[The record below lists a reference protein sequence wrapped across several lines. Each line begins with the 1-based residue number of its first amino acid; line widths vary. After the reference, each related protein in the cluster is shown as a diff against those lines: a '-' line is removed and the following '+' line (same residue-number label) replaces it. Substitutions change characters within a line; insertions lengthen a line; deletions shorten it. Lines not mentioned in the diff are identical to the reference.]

1 MRILLL
7 NQCFYPDVVAT
18 AQMGWDLARSLR
30 ECGHE
35 VTAVSSR
42 AIYGTKGGRLPRS
55 ECVDGVSIW
64 RVGLSLFGKSSLP
77 ARMIDFGLFYVLA
90 LIRVLALPR
99 QDVIVCFTTPPMV
112 SLVGVMLKLLRG
124 TRVICWSMDLYPEV
138 LAAGKLLG
146 SNTFLYRLLL
156 RFDTWVMRSCDRV
169 VCLGRCMRQRMVDRG
184 VDPERVEVVH
194 VWGQDEVSAQD
205 ATSDTSLR
213 SEWELRNRFVVMYA
227 GNLGLGHEVATI
239 ERAIRESAADPSI
252 QWVFVGGGKGRE
264 SLQSR
269 LADTSIQNV
278 QFHPYQSV
286 ERLPELLQT
295 ANAHLAS
302 MLPGWQGLIV
312 PSKCIGVMAV
322 GRPLIWIGPPD
333 SECAR
338 VIEES
343 GCGAAV
349 EPGNWRSLLD
359 KVVSWK
365 QDPAVAAQMGK
376 AGATAARGPLSRG
389 RACARWIQII
399 ESLS

>member
-1 MRILLL
+1 VRILLL

-30 ECGHE
+30 HRGHE

-42 AIYGTKGGRLPRS
+42 ATYGTKGGRLPRR
-55 ECVDGVSIW
+55 ECVDGVFI
-64 RVGLSLFGKSSLP
+64 RRIGLSLFGKSSLF
-77 ARMIDFGLFYVLA
+77 ARMIDFGLFHVLA
-90 LIRVLALPR
+90 LIRVLTLPR

-112 SLVGVMLKLLRG
+112 SLVGVILKVLRG

-138 LAAGKLLG
+138 LAAGKLLR
-146 SNTFLYRLLL
+146 SNTFPYRLLL
-156 RFDTWVMRSCDRV
+156 RFDTWLMQSCDRV

-194 VWGQDEVSAQD
+194 VWGQDEVSAYE

-213 SEWELRNRFVVMYA
+213 SEWDLRNRFVVMYA
-227 GNLGLGHEVATI
+227 GNLGLGHETATM
-239 ERAIRESAADPSI
+239 ERAIRESAHDPSI

-269 LADTSIQNV
+269 LLDASLQNV
-278 QFHPYQSV
+278 QFHPYQPV
-286 ERLPELLQT
+286 GRLPELLQT
-295 ANAHLAS
+295 ADVHMAS

-338 VIEES
+338 EIEES
-343 GCGAAV
+343 GCGATV
-349 EPGNWRSLLD
+349 EPGNWRRLLD
-359 KVVSWK
+359 TVIAWK
-365 QDPAVAAQMGK
+365 QDPAFAERMGK
-376 AGATAARGPLSRG
+376 AGATAARGPLSRD
-389 RACARWIQII
+389 RACTRWIQII